1 MLDTNKIF
9 PIKAHEC
16 TDYKTKK
23 VTIIYTRQGSHEGR
37 IWTDADI
44 NYYEAME
51 KMIARIEFSKQKE
64 IQDQINA
71 LCDDSFELV

>member
-1 MLDTNKIF
+1 MDTNKIF
-9 PIKAHEC
+9 PIKTHEY

-23 VTIIYTRQGSHEGR
+23 VTIIHTRQGSYEGR

-44 NYYEAME
+44 NYYEAMT
-51 KMIARIEFSKQKE
+51 KMISRIEFNKQKE